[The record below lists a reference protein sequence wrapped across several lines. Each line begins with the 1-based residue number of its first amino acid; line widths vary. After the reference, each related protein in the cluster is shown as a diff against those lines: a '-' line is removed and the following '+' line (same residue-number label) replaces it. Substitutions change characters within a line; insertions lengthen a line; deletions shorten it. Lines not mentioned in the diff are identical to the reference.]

1 MSLYYETASILL
13 NPEKA
18 GGSFKARIFK
28 KKDLKSK
35 PGQIYALV
43 AETSKWSR
51 VLKGVIEGCGVL
63 AEERKLTP
71 ILALLLT
78 HDLLLSKSGV
88 AAPKDHVLR
97 LAIERHKARLSAAFT
112 KARIRHKFPTVEAFR
127 EAINAGELDT
137 DDDNADA
144 GEKIRHPR
152 WVRVNTLKSSLSAQL
167 ASTFAGYESVGS
179 IGEILSARGSKKIY
193 YQDEHI
199 PNLLA
204 LPSRCDLSKTPA
216 YAKGEII
223 FQDKASCFPAYLLG
237 LEKSDGDV
245 IDGCAAPGNKT
256 THAAAIVASQNEGG
270 ERKVIAFERD
280 KGRSEILKKMVK
292 LAGAEE
298 IVTVKAASDFIAAKL
313 HSPDYEKVG
322 AILLDPSC
330 SGTGIVG
337 RDDAIKLHLPS
348 ADAAPATAAPG
359 QGKNKK
365 RKRETKP
372 QTSDTDNDSAPTK
385 EMVLDLDEKP
395 AEEEIPLSS
404 ADKLAE
410 RLTALSTFQ
419 LHILTHA
426 MRFPAVRKITYS
438 TCSIHFEEN
447 EGVVFQALATSV
459 AKQRG
464 WRVLRREEQVE
475 GMKKWERRGQWEEGK
490 LNGSMVLDGQKRQDV
505 LDGCIR
511 CDKGTEQGT
520 MGFFVAAFVR
530 EGEDEEGFS
539 QGREEVDKMD
549 VDVRKPAAPTAEQD
563 GDEEEEWDGFSDD
576 EGAAELKAKAE
587 EAIAKEE
594 EKKETASKKSKNKKR
609 KTGKK

>member
-1 MSLYYETASILL
+1 LE
-13 NPEKA
+13 PE
-18 GGSFKARIFK
+18 
-28 KKDLKSK
+28 D
-35 PGQIYALV
+35 
-43 AETSKWSR
+43 AET
-51 VLKGVIEGCGVL
+51 
-63 AEERKLTP
+63 
-71 ILALLLT
+71 
-78 HDLLLSKSGV
+78 
-88 AAPKDHVLR
+88 
-97 LAIERHKARLSAAFT
+97 
-112 KARIRHKFPTVEAFR
+112 
-127 EAINAGELDT
+127 
-137 DDDNADA
+137 

-167 ASTFAGYESVGS
+167 EGTFKGYEEVGN
-179 IGEILSARGSKKIY
+179 IGEILAARGSKKIY
-193 YQDEHI
+193 YRDENI
-199 PNLLA
+199 PGLIA
-204 LPSRCDLSKTPA
+204 LPSRVELSKTPA
-216 YAKGEII
+216 YVKGEII
-223 FQDKASCFPAYLLG
+223 FQDKASCFPAYLLDLKDG
-237 LEKSDGDV
+237 EGDV

-256 THAAAIVASQNEGG
+256 THAAAILASQNEGG

-280 KGRSEILKKMVK
+280 KGRSDILKKMVK
-292 LAGAEE
+292 LAGADG

-313 HSPDYEKVG
+313 NSPDYENVG

-348 ADAAPATAAPG
+348 ADAAPTATTQTHAR
-359 QGKNKK
+359 NKK

-372 QTSDTDNDSAPTK
+372 AKPEPATDAAPAK

-395 AEEEIPLSS
+395 AEEETPLSS

-426 MRFPAVRKITYS
+426 MRFPSARKITYS

-490 LNGSMVLDGQKRQDV
+490 LSGSVSVEGKKRQDT

-530 EGEDEEGFS
+530 EGEDGDAVEGS
-539 QGREEVDKMD
+539 REEVDEMD

-563 GDEEEEWDGFSDD
+563 GNSEEEWDGFSDD
-576 EGAAELKAKAE
+576 EGAADLKAKAE
-587 EAIAKEE
+587 EAVAKEE
-594 EKKETASKKSKNKKR
+594 EKKEVVVKKSKNKKR

>member
-1 MSLYYETASILL
+1 M
-13 NPEKA
+13 
-18 GGSFKARIFK
+18 
-28 KKDLKSK
+28 
-35 PGQIYALV
+35 
-43 AETSKWSR
+43 
-51 VLKGVIEGCGVL
+51 
-63 AEERKLTP
+63 
-71 ILALLLT
+71 
-78 HDLLLSKSGV
+78 
-88 AAPKDHVLR
+88 
-97 LAIERHKARLSAAFT
+97 T
-112 KARIRHKFPTVEAFR
+112 KARIAHRFPTLEAFR
-127 EAINAGELDT
+127 EAINAGELEPE
-137 DDDNADA
+137 DA
-144 GEKIRHPR
+144 ETGEKIRHPR

-167 ASTFAGYESVGS
+167 ESTFKGYEEVGN
-179 IGEILSARGSKKIY
+179 IGEILAARGSKKIY
-193 YQDEHI
+193 YKDENI
-199 PNLLA
+199 PDLIA
-204 LPSRCDLSKTPA
+204 LPSRVDLSKTPA
-216 YAKGEII
+216 YVKGEII
-223 FQDKASCFPAYLLG
+223 FQDKASCFPAYLLDLKEG
-237 LEKSDGDV
+237 EGDV

-280 KGRSEILKKMVK
+280 KGRSDILKKMVK
-292 LAGAEE
+292 LAGADG

-313 HSPDYEKVG
+313 NSPDYENVG

-348 ADAAPATAAPG
+348 ADAAPTATT
-359 QGKNKK
+359 QSHSRNKK

-372 QTSDTDNDSAPTK
+372 AKPEPDTDVAPAK

-395 AEEEIPLSS
+395 AEEETPLSS

-426 MRFPAVRKITYS
+426 MRFPSARKITYS

-475 GMKKWERRGQWEEGK
+475 GMRKWERRGQWEEGK
-490 LNGSMVLDGQKRQDV
+490 LSGSVSVEGKKRQDA

-530 EGEDEEGFS
+530 EGEDGDAGDE
-539 QGREEVDKMD
+539 MD

-563 GDEEEEWDGFSDD
+563 GNSEEEWDGFSDD
-576 EGAAELKAKAE
+576 EGAADLKAKAE
-587 EAIAKEE
+587 EAVAKEE
-594 EKKETASKKSKNKKR
+594 EKEEAVVKKSKNKKR